1 MANYQV
7 IAREMKGTSVTGYV
21 LDNGSAKM
29 RVDLDQMAFLVG
41 RGLIDNCEGKIF
53 RDTLIIGG
61 INGLKLNKLPSIKSK
76 DTDDNKLKGSYN
88 VTDADINSE
97 PEILYNITGIV
108 KKGRVTVAYDTD
120 TKGEVLREQV
130 VKDAV
135 DDKVGNLTTQMYN
148 GSVLL
153 RGVGI
158 NLKALPVR
166 QIESKEDL
174 GKNVEKKAEVKNIRD
189 IILGAYKEVIDGPTS
204 LMIDDFT
211 GQATKENSEEA
222 MNKYRKEG
230 LEIRVVDFG
239 GYDKAKAVKNTSTAR
254 VIIKQVSANRAEIT
268 IGLKVYG
275 NLGKLKDRIS
285 NKFGLTLDIEANNSM
300 IRANTDKLIK
310 NLGISLGDDAS
321 RIVYDR
327 WLELLKSN
335 FNQVLQPKLIKFIG
349 GDHTINDASSPD
361 KIDFRIISKES
372 NGGLPVRSASFVAL
386 GSREDGVG
394 KGGVLSCEL
403 IDTSKKA
410 TGNSRV
416 EVDAKDTS
424 IDVKQDINSVF
435 NIALNDFN
443 AAVSNSPSREND
455 KEALK
460 TIQLIKKTY
469 KLSSS
474 KNQLKSYVGLKTNS
488 KLIES
493 IDANSGATSYIY
505 RNNINNMSATFS
517 VFVDESS
524 PERDIKIDCYIDRD
538 GEAVERDRVLSR
550 NIEQNLIAG
559 EISALIDE
567 VLEVAKNDKAQGTEL
582 EKYRQEFAAMGI
594 EDGIK
599 VSVGDIVRYS
609 TENTFIPLNVE
620 TSGKYVPLNINLTFK
635 LSDEYIKFTTPDVV
649 ESSVKLAALLNKAVN
664 RNTNQSYGVI
674 VKAAIKKFVESY
686 SKLAR
691 DAAKK

>member
-174 GKNVEKKAEVKNIRD
+174 GKIVEKKAEVKNIRD
-189 IILGAYKEVIDGPTS
+189 IILGAYKEVIDGRTS
-204 LMIDDFT
+204 LMLGDFT

-335 FNQVLQPKLIKFIG
+335 FNQVMQPKLIKFVG
-349 GDHTINDASSPD
+349 GDHTVNDASSPD

-386 GSREDGVG
+386 GLREDGVG

-424 IDVKQDINSVF
+424 TDVKQEINSVF
-435 NIALNDFN
+435 NVALNDFN

-460 TIQLIKKTY
+460 TIQLIKKAY

-474 KNQLKSYVGLKTNS
+474 KNQLKSYVGLKANS

-505 RNNINNMSATFS
+505 RNNMNNMSATFS